1 MEKTYKTSDI
11 LYNNKVVSNDFR
23 YCENIIYLAIDN
35 EGKKYVGE
43 TSTPFIQ
50 RIKSHLRKKG
60 TDFELK
66 INSKNMDNF
75 HWTILENNLINKSK
89 RFERERYFIEKY
101 NSLDEGYNMTSGGG
115 GTKDYK
121 HSSESILKNKERRI
135 KYFEDDKN
143 RKKQSKA
150 SLIAHSINPNQAKE
164 HSSIMKRKF
173 DPSTKEGKKRRELTA
188 RNQREHY
195 EKNRIEYV
203 LNYKKP
209 PFFAYENG
217 KCIGIFISQAEC
229 SRMLKVN
236 KSHLSQV
243 LNGKRNSTG
252 GYQFKYMEKTG
263 YLIND
268 LDIK

>member
-1 MEKTYKTSDI
+1 
-11 LYNNKVVSNDFR
+11 
-23 YCENIIYLAIDN
+23 
-35 EGKKYVGE
+35 
-43 TSTPFIQ
+43 
-50 RIKSHLRKKG
+50 
-60 TDFELK
+60 
-66 INSKNMDNF
+66 
-75 HWTILENNLINKSK
+75 
-89 RFERERYFIEKY
+89 
-101 NSLDEGYNMTSGGG
+101 
-115 GTKDYK
+115 
-121 HSSESILKNKERRI
+121 
-135 KYFEDDKN
+135 
-143 RKKQSKA
+143 
-150 SLIAHSINPNQAKE
+150 
-164 HSSIMKRKF
+164 MKRKF